1 MMLAKRTM
9 NVACVESNATSMDLQ
24 LAHGIALV
32 IRFGDV
38 ARCEDLVLVA
48 E

>member
-1 MMLAKRTM
+1 MMLEKRRM
-9 NVACVESNATSMDLQ
+9 NVVSVMSNAMLKDLQ

-32 IRFGDV
+32 IRFGAG